1 MRFKSRRLTPFSVT
15 RNAERASCP
24 VMLRPLVFAS
34 LLLSFGPQGNLP
46 PIRPS
51 PISMTIAPE
60 KDAVVAGAP
69 IVVKIKFK
77 NISEHDVVIDYTG
90 PYKTFDLIALDA
102 KGHLVPDTEF
112 GEQMKHIGP
121 FNISGRNMET
131 SISGMNIVT
140 SLKPNQSWDGASI
153 TVTEIRVMTSPGKYS
168 IQLTPDL
175 GKFVVGNAIGTI
187 KSNKITVTVTESP
200 AHSAASRR
208 SGFNHGSCIRKL
220 PPSRRVMLNE
230 CPCYRIRPIVALSR
244 HHDSES
250 DTASG
255 GWRSQFGH
263 RHINWH
269 RSFGWHRALDLGHK
283 KSSARSKK

>member
-1 MRFKSRRLTPFSVT
+1 
-15 RNAERASCP
+15 
-24 VMLRPLVFAS
+24 
-34 LLLSFGPQGNLP
+34 
-46 PIRPS
+46 
-51 PISMTIAPE
+51 MTIAPE
-60 KDAVVAGAP
+60 KDAVVAGAS

-102 KGHLVPDTEF
+102 KGHLVPDTEL

-168 IQLTPDL
+168 IQLTADL

-200 AHSAASRR
+200 TH
-208 SGFNHGSCIRKL
+208 
-220 PPSRRVMLNE
+220 
-230 CPCYRIRPIVALSR
+230 
-244 HHDSES
+244 
-250 DTASG
+250 
-255 GWRSQFGH
+255 
-263 RHINWH
+263 
-269 RSFGWHRALDLGHK
+269 
-283 KSSARSKK
+283 